1 MSMRPGRWSEL
12 SAEHEV
18 RFTGNESF
26 LVIMMYRTSGV
37 TEGLYGLLFWESS
50 PTMRQ
55 EFSSS

>member
-1 MSMRPGRWSEL
+1 MRPGRWSEL